1 MLDLTVPD
9 LTGKLAVLTGGSDG
23 LGLGLAT
30 HLAQAGAEVVLPVR
44 NPAKGAAALDV
55 VRAAAPNAVVSTRE
69 LDLASLDSV
78 AALAD
83 TLLAE
88 GRPIHLLINNAGV
101 MTPPTRHT
109 TAEGFELQFGT
120 NHLGHFALNGRLLP
134 LLRAGQ
140 ARVTTMSSS
149 AARSGR
155 LDWDDLQSTNRY
167 AAIRA
172 YNAAKLANLHFG
184 LELDRRSRAGGW
196 GIVSNLAHPGTTMTN
211 LYASGPNLGRSR
223 PSPHH
228 ALMSRLARWGLL
240 VHSVQAGL
248 RPALYAATSPHARGG
263 RFYGP
268 DGLGQFTGAP
278 TELAVYRAAR
288 DTGDAERLWTIS
300 ERLVGVEFPAN

>member
-9 LTGKLAVLTGGSDG
+9 LTGKLAVVTGGSDG

-30 HLAQAGAEVVLPVR
+30 RLARAGAEVVLPVR
-44 NPAKGAAALDV
+44 NPAKGAAALEA
-55 VRAAAPNAVVSTRE
+55 VRSAAPAAVVSTRE

-83 TLLAE
+83 TLLGE

-101 MTPPTRHT
+101 MTPPTRNA

-134 LLRAGQ
+134 LLRAGR

-155 LDWDDLQSTNRY
+155 FDWDDLQSTRRY

-172 YNAAKLANLHFG
+172 YNASKLATLHFG

-196 GIVSNLAHPGTTMTN
+196 GIVSNVAHPGTTMTN

-228 ALMSRLARWGLL
+228 AVLSRLARWGVL
-240 VHSVQAGL
+240 VHSVDAGL
-248 RPALYAATSPHARGG
+248 LPALYAATSPQAQGG

-268 DGLGQFTGAP
+268 DGLGQFTGKP
-278 TELAVYRAAR
+278 TELAVYRSARSTDDAA
-288 DTGDAERLWTIS
+288 RLWTES
-300 ERLVGVEFPAN
+300 ERLVGVRFPGN